1 MVIYIKLFSIAICTC
16 CLCLVRFIFNKDK
29 SIIVKQRLI
38 TLGTFWLF
46 QTSSVFLESFNYH
59 YKLMDI
65 LSVLSILCMIILY
78 NKKHLTRRSL
88 ILSLYTSML
97 GLNLFLIDFKI
108 NLALDDICNFI
119 IILFIFHRE
128 MNFYNRRIYKK
139 YKKYSSEFNRL
150 KIITKLR
157 FTKLDTLKSENKK
170 IEDKLN
176 FNISNFKALLLD
188 LNIEIYFIDQSL
200 TNIYEYTLQN
210 NSLYK
215 ISEFNN
221 FFDKDIISNLKI
233 LDMIYNVL
241 YDCEEHGFEIKDEK
255 NRYYNCRVIP
265 NTLIQN
271 TLGVLFIKENISE
284 QYNIKAISEQKYNE
298 FKNIID
304 NIPYDLILEK
314 NNKIIYQNK
323 KLKYEDNILNL
334 ILDRNIN
341 GSIIYNH
348 GVDKKNDFFVKR
360 IELDNK
366 NENLIILKDVSEHNS
381 LVKKMKL
388 SKQKYQSFVD
398 IIPEGVIII
407 DNNTQKVEYTN
418 KSLNY
423 ILEKY
428 ELNCD
433 DIYSLIK
440 NSPLNY
446 CDLLFNMKFE
456 SKKVTNHLNKN
467 IYFEFANMVLNINNK
482 NVIIGVFRDITQ
494 NINNKIIKNKIQE
507 KTSVKKMKNE
517 FLINLS
523 HELKTPV
530 NLIYLRN
537 QLTRSLC
544 EKNSIVD
551 IGQVNLLN
559 RELKNIK
566 ILMNL
571 VDNIIS
577 LEKLNLNFYEDN
589 RNYYNIVEILEN
601 IAIRLNKYEDINIIF
616 DTNSEEIFLFID
628 PYNLIKVITRL
639 ISILCKYS
647 NNKSF
652 INFDIKQNK
661 EKINVHIYNKNKIK
675 ENITENEANIIET
688 ATILCKLVLN
698 LYGGKL
704 EIREKFG
711 DINIEFKNQN
721 NKSYI
726 LKHETELIEGNFIE
740 EEFQKI
746 YNL

>member
-1 MVIYIKLFSIAICTC
+1 MSIYIKLFSIAICTC

-29 SIIVKQRLI
+29 RVIVKQRLI
-38 TLGTFWLF
+38 ILGTFWIL
-46 QTSSVFLESFNYH
+46 QISSIFLESFNYH
-59 YKLMDI
+59 YKLIDI
-65 LSVLSILCMIILY
+65 LSIFSICCMIILY
-78 NKKHLTRRSL
+78 SRKNIIRKSL
-88 ILSLYTSML
+88 FLSLYTSII

-108 NLALDDICNFI
+108 NLGLYDICNFI
-119 IILFIFHRE
+119 VIFFTFHRE
-128 MNFYNRRIYKK
+128 IYFYNKKIYTK
-139 YKKYSSEFNRL
+139 YKKANSEFNRL
-150 KIITKLR
+150 KIMTKLR
-157 FTKLDTLKSENKK
+157 LTKLDTLKCENNK
-170 IEDKLN
+170 IEDKLY
-176 FNISNFKALLLD
+176 FNISNFKSLLSD

-200 TNIYEYTLQN
+200 TNIYEYTLEN

-215 ISEFNN
+215 INEFNS
-221 FFDKDIISNLKI
+221 FFNTEIFSNLKI
-233 LDMIYNVL
+233 LEMIYNVL

-265 NTLIQN
+265 NTLIQD
-271 TLGVLFIKENISE
+271 TLGVLLIKENITE

-298 FKNIID
+298 FKNIVD

-323 KLKYEDNILNL
+323 KLKYEDNMLNL
-334 ILDRNIN
+334 IVDRNIN
-341 GSIIYNH
+341 GNIIYNQSENE
-348 GVDKKNDFFVKR
+348 KNDLFVRR
-360 IELDNK
+360 IKLDNQ
-366 NENLIILKDVSEHNS
+366 NENLIILEDLSEHNS
-381 LVKKMKL
+381 LITNMKL
-388 SKQKYQSFVD
+388 AKQKYELFVD

-407 DNNTQKVEYTN
+407 DNNSKKIKYTN

-428 ELNCD
+428 KLNCVN
-433 DIYSLIK
+433 IYSLIE
-440 NSPLNY
+440 NATLNY

-456 SKKVTNHLNKN
+456 HKKITNYLNEE
-467 IYFEFANMVLNINNK
+467 IHFEFANMVLNINNK
-482 NVIIGVFRDITQ
+482 NIIIGVFRDITQ
-494 NINNKIIKNKIQE
+494 NINNNIIKKKIE
-507 KTSVKKMKNE
+507 EETHMRKIKND

-544 EKNSIVD
+544 EKNSIVE

-559 RELKNIK
+559 KELKNIK
-566 ILMNL
+566 VLMNL

-589 RNYYNIVEILEN
+589 RDYHNIVEILEN
-601 IAIRLNKYEDINIIF
+601 IAIRLNKYDDINIIF
-616 DTNSEEIFLFID
+616 DTNCEEIFVFID
-628 PYNLIKVITRL
+628 PYNLIKIIARL
-639 ISILCKYS
+639 ISIVCKYS
-647 NNKSF
+647 NNKAL

-661 EKINVHIYNKNKIK
+661 EKVNIHIYNKDKTK
-675 ENITENEANIIET
+675 ENITENEANVME
-688 ATILCKLVLN
+688 AAAILCKLVLN

-704 EIREKFG
+704 EIKEKFN
-711 DINIEFKNQN
+711 DVNIELQSVNNVNYGLKN
-721 NKSYI
+721 K
-726 LKHETELIEGNFIE
+726 TELIKEDFIE